1 MGIRYRLKFNMS
13 DGSQI
18 TAGEFEVPTGSGDGS
33 YKLTEADI
41 TLIVQRVL
49 AELNVYSG
57 NYEVTP
63 SAEEQQLPT
72 AQAIM
77 EQDLLIKEIP
87 YSEVS
92 NNKGGKT
99 VNIG

>member
-1 MGIRYRLKFNMS
+1 MGIRYRLKFYLSN
-13 DGSQI
+13 GSQI
-18 TAGEFEVPTGSGDGS
+18 NAGEFEVPTGSGDGS

-41 TLIVQRVL
+41 SMIVQRVL
-49 AELNVYSG
+49 TELNVYSG
-57 NYEVTP
+57 RYEVTP
-63 SAEEQQLPT
+63 SAEEQTLPT
-72 AQAIM
+72 AQVIM
-77 EQDLLIKEIP
+77 EQDLLINEIP